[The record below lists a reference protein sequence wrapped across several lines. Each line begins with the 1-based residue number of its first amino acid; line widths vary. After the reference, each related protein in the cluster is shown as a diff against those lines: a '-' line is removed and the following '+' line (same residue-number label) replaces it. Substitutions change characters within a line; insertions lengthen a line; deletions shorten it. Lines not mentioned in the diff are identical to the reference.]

1 MTRRTPTWRDDA
13 EQSKATGGQPFS
25 LLEFQIP
32 QWKLDQT
39 PSPKEAS
46 QRTWLPISWAGLS
59 PWAEAMRCVIWSRL
73 GSSRTSRARDAR
85 HPKRAS
91 YLCCTLPDELEGV
104 QAVYATDRLNDEE
117 IYWSVFC
124 SRPKT
129 GKVPLFLLNGS
140 ICKTIGSLQI
150 VHWRGVPQ
158 QVVADPN
165 EKPRFGETG
174 ALRTEVGWGVSG
186 VASVQSESELLHV
199 DGGSAVRASSF
210 NRQGSPRSLSC
221 ATT

>member
-1 MTRRTPTWRDDA
+1 MA
-13 EQSKATGGQPFS
+13 EQSKAIGGQPFS

-32 QWKLDQT
+32 QW
-39 PSPKEAS
+39 PKEAS

-124 SRPKT
+124 SRP
-129 GKVPLFLLNGS
+129 
-140 ICKTIGSLQI
+140 
-150 VHWRGVPQ
+150 
-158 QVVADPN
+158 
-165 EKPRFGETG
+165 
-174 ALRTEVGWGVSG
+174 
-186 VASVQSESELLHV
+186 
-199 DGGSAVRASSF
+199 
-210 NRQGSPRSLSC
+210 
-221 ATT
+221 